1 MPLLVS
7 LVVYSALRA
16 LFIRDAVL
24 ALVYLFIGID
34 DLLMRPWR
42 GLDDLLKLFIRRSAP
57 CLYGTLC
64 LPLFIC
70 LLELMNC

>member
-16 LFIRDAVL
+16 LFIRDAAL
-24 ALVYLFIGID
+24 TLVYLFIGID
-34 DLLMRPWR
+34 ELLMRPWR
-42 GLDDLLKLFIRRSAP
+42 GLGDLLRLFIRLSEP

-70 LLELMNC
+70 LLELMIC